1 MTATVEYH
9 YPSFRRWVG
18 KQTGAYQVRDATAC
32 PLADWSRTKGIREPR
47 PGWATVFEHADPH
60 RTLTVLHEAHGAV
73 LFLDCLDADPMTY
86 EALTKRLDERFTKTG
101 LRRQRPGRRLP
112 YKPTGPLGSFKRGAS
127 S

>member
-1 MTATVEYH
+1 MTDATIEYH

-18 KQTGAYQVRDATAC
+18 KQTGAYQVKDATAC
-32 PLADWSRTKGIREPR
+32 PLADWSRTKGFREPR
-47 PGWATVFEHADPH
+47 PGFAHVFDHGK
-60 RTLTVLHEAHGAV
+60 TLHVLHEDYGAM
-73 LFLDCLDADPMTY
+73 FFIDCLDGLPKTY

-127 S
+127 A